1 PWRLDLYHPS
11 QLRSQARSRKR
22 ELYAMKQGLEAHDL
36 QSWEDVTQERQTPQT
51 SSSSAAHAI
60 NAVDEHNREQPNRQ
74 SEMERNPFFT
84 PLRLNTVREG
94 RFM

>member
-36 QSWEDVTQERQTPQT
+36 QSWEDVTNRRPESPGIH
-51 SSSSAAHAI
+51 SG
-60 NAVDEHNREQPNRQ
+60 DEWR
-74 SEMERNPFFT
+74 
-84 PLRLNTVREG
+84 VG
-94 RFM
+94 R

>member
-36 QSWEDVTQERQTPQT
+36 QSWEDVTEYNASPRQQPDDRVVWTG
-51 SSSSAAHAI
+51 SS
-60 NAVDEHNREQPNRQ
+60 R
-74 SEMERNPFFT
+74 
-84 PLRLNTVREG
+84 LRK
-94 RFM
+94 